1 VARTM
6 TASKPGVPHLYA
18 ASEIDMAAAL
28 ALRREINADRAAE
41 ERISVNDLIV
51 RAAALA
57 LRALPALNC
66 SYATTADGQDAV
78 VQHEQVNISVAVA
91 LDDGLVA
98 PVVRDADKKSV
109 GTIAAEA
116 RDLAARARAG
126 RLRQPELEGGT
137 FTVSNLGMFDVFAF
151 VSVITPPQAASL
163 AVGSVRRIPV
173 VQEDGSLG
181 AGEQM
186 LVVISADHRVTDG
199 ATAARWLEELKRLL
213 QTPMRLLV

>member
-1 VARTM
+1 
-6 TASKPGVPHLYA
+6 
-18 ASEIDMAAAL
+18 
-28 ALRREINADRAAE
+28 
-41 ERISVNDLIV
+41 
-51 RAAALA
+51 
-57 LRALPALNC
+57 
-66 SYATTADGQDAV
+66 
-78 VQHEQVNISVAVA
+78 VNISVAVA

-116 RDLAARARAG
+116 RDLAARARAA